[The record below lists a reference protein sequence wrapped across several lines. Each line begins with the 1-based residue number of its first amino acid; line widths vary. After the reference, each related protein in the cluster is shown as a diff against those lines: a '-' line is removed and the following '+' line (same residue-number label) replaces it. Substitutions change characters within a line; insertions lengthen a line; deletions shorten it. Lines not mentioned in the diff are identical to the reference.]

1 MSNKANQ
8 GEKQRV
14 WLIVAFMVLG
24 LGLLLPTPDG
34 LSEAG
39 QRILAVLAF
48 AVILWMTEAV
58 SYPVSAALILS
69 LVTILLGLAPSLDD
83 PNVILGT
90 KEALKWSLSGFSSS
104 AVALVAGAL
113 FLAAAMRE
121 TGLDRRIALL
131 VLSRVG
137 SSTRGILMGVI
148 LVSIILSF
156 LVPST
161 TARVGAIVPIVLGMV
176 AAFGMQK
183 GSRFA
188 ALLMITSAQ
197 AASIWNIGVK
207 TAAAQN
213 MVALGFMEKSLG
225 YGVSWGQWL
234 LYAAPFS
241 VIMSVILYFLMLRV
255 VPLEM
260 DEIPNGRAM
269 VQEQLKKLGPL
280 TGPER
285 RLLLISV
292 FLLILWSTEDVIHP
306 FDSASITLI
315 AVAAMLMPT
324 IGVFSWKQ
332 AEKNIPWGTII
343 LFAVG
348 ISLGTILLETKAA
361 TWLAHAIF
369 SRMGLSSMS
378 PLVIV
383 ALLALFNVV
392 IHLGFASATS
402 LAATLIP
409 IVIALMQGMDRP
421 DINLV
426 GMVLIQQFVVSFG
439 FILPV
444 NAPQNMLAYG
454 TGTFSTKDFM
464 KSGIPLTIIGYLLI
478 LLFSATYWKWVGL
491 M

>member
-1 MSNKANQ
+1 MSPKTDL
-8 GEKQRV
+8 GEKRWI
-14 WLIVAFMVLG
+14 WLIAAFAVLAT
-24 LGLLLPTPDG
+24 GLLLPAPDG

-39 QRILAVLAF
+39 QRSLAVLAF
-48 AVILWMTEAV
+48 AVILWITEAV

-69 LVTILLGLAPSLDD
+69 LVAIMLGGAPNPDD
-83 PNVILGT
+83 PNAILGT
-90 KEALKWSLSGFSSS
+90 QEALKMALSGFGNS

-113 FLAAAMRE
+113 FLAAAMQE
-121 TGLDRRIALL
+121 TGLDKRIALL

-137 SSTRGILMGVI
+137 SSVRGILLGVI
-148 LVSIILSF
+148 LVSMILSF

-161 TARVGAIVPIVLGMV
+161 TARVAAILPIILGMV
-176 AAFGMQK
+176 AAFQMK
-183 GSRFA
+183 RESRFA
-188 ALLMITSAQ
+188 ALLVITSAQ

-213 MVALGFMEKSLG
+213 MVAIGFIEETFG
-225 YGVSWGQWL
+225 RGVSWGQWF

-241 VIMSVILYFLMLRV
+241 IIMSIVLYFVMLKLF
-255 VPLEM
+255 PLEM
-260 DEIPNGRAM
+260 NEIPNGKAM
-269 VQEQLKKLGPL
+269 VREQLKKLGPL
-280 TGPER
+280 TGAEW
-285 RLLLISV
+285 RLLVITLS
-292 FLLILWSTEDVIHP
+292 LLVLWSTENVLHP
-306 FDSASITLI
+306 FDSASVTLV
-315 AVAAMLMPT
+315 AVAAMLMPH

-348 ISLGTILLETKAA
+348 ISLGTLLLETEAA
-361 TWLAHAIF
+361 TWLTQAVF
-369 SRMGLSSMS
+369 GQMGLSAMS
-378 PLVIV
+378 PLLIV
-383 ALLALFNVV
+383 AFIALFNIL

-409 IVIALMQGMDRP
+409 IVIALVQGLDRP
-421 DINLV
+421 DMNLA

-454 TGTFSTKDFM
+454 TGTFSTGDFI
-464 KSGIPLTIIGYLLI
+464 KSGISLTLIGYLFI

-491 M
+491 I